1 MADLIKQ
8 NELQKLGLSAEE
20 LQEKFKV
27 QLLKD
32 FATCNVEEY
41 LQPITDFSLEAV
53 QLNISAALQQIL
65 DKSFSNYQ
73 QLLYIIDISERHLK
87 EKTKEQTDRSNNDVL
102 ADLIIKRILQKIVLK
117 KIYS

>member
-8 NELQKLGLSAEE
+8 SELQKLGLSAEE
-20 LQEKFKV
+20 LQEKFKT

-41 LQPITDFSLEAV
+41 LQPISDFYYESI
-53 QLNISAALQQIL
+53 QINISKALEGIM
-65 DKSFSNYQ
+65 DKSFSSYQ

-87 EKTKEQTDRSNNDVL
+87 EKTKEQADRSNNDVL